1 MQFNISD
8 DRHIIRA
15 QCSLLMLIIRPGI
28 GLSALI
34 EDSSKLWKENKKEWV
49 MGLKKLSFNVP
60 PEGARSQ
67 VGCTFWLAVN
77 AQQDN
82 S

>member
-34 EDSSKLWKENKKEWV
+34 EDSSKL
-49 MGLKKLSFNVP
+49 
-60 PEGARSQ
+60 
-67 VGCTFWLAVN
+67 
-77 AQQDN
+77 
-82 S
+82 